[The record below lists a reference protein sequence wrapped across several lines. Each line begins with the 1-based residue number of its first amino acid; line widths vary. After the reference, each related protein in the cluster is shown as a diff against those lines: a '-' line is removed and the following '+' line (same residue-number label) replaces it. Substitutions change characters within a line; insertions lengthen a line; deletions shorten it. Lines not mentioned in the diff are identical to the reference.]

1 MSSYNFLPIYQELEC
16 LYVQAQDMENKKR
29 ATHDIPSAR
38 HFAGV
43 QVGIKKA
50 KYLIKKE
57 LEKNPIVHGTP
68 SGKS

>member
-1 MSSYNFLPIYQELEC
+1 
-16 LYVQAQDMENKKR
+16 MENKKR